1 MTSRAGVDLQARATK
16 HAGAAPHAGASS
28 SRPPWTADQFKVPPA
43 EGKTRFHDLNLP
55 VELMHAIA
63 DLNFPYCTPVQAL
76 ALPPALEGKDVAGRA
91 QTGTG
96 KTAAFLIAI
105 FTHFLRHPLPK
116 SPGNGTPRALIL
128 APTRELAIQIHKDAL
143 SLGKYCPFHVA
154 VVYGG
159 MDYRKQ
165 QMELAQN
172 RIDLVVATPGRLL
185 DFKSKGVLHLN
196 RAEIL
201 IVDEADRMLD
211 MGFIPDVRRIV
222 YSLPPKHRRQTM
234 LFSATLTEDI
244 MRLASAWMVDPVMV
258 TVENEKV
265 TVDAIDQ
272 KVYMVSA
279 RDKLALLISVL
290 RNEPV
295 ERVLVFRN
303 RRDGV
308 DRLTRKLTDYGI
320 PCAPLS
326 GDVPQDKRLRIL
338 EAFRAGRIK
347 VVIATDVAGRGI
359 HVEGISHVIN
369 YDVPYEAEDYVHR
382 IGRTGRAGALGTA
395 ITFACEEGS
404 FNMPAIETFIG
415 RKLPYTQPEMAWL
428 ALPPLPK
435 TISPVA
441 ADNGPSVPVPRRPSD
456 RHGRPPSRGGF
467 RRSGSRR

>member
-1 MTSRAGVDLQARATK
+1 
-16 HAGAAPHAGASS
+16 
-28 SRPPWTADQFKVPPA
+28 
-43 EGKTRFHDLNLP
+43 
-55 VELMHAIA
+55 
-63 DLNFPYCTPVQAL
+63 
-76 ALPPALEGKDVAGRA
+76 
-91 QTGTG
+91 
-96 KTAAFLIAI
+96 
-105 FTHFLRHPLPK
+105 
-116 SPGNGTPRALIL
+116 
-128 APTRELAIQIHKDAL
+128 
-143 SLGKYCPFHVA
+143 
-154 VVYGG
+154 
-159 MDYRKQ
+159 
-165 QMELAQN
+165 
-172 RIDLVVATPGRLL
+172 
-185 DFKSKGVLHLN
+185 
-196 RAEIL
+196 
-201 IVDEADRMLD
+201 
-211 MGFIPDVRRIV
+211 
-222 YSLPPKHRRQTM
+222 M

-244 MRLASAWMVDPVMV
+244 MRLASAWMVEPVMV
-258 TVENEKV
+258 TVEHEKV

-338 EAFRAGRIK
+338 EAFRAGRVK

-415 RKLPYTQPEMAWL
+415 RSLPYTQPEEAWL
-428 ALPPLPK
+428 RLPPLPAHPL
-435 TISPVA
+435 PVA
-441 ADNGPSVPVPRRPSD
+441 ADHGPSAPAFHRPAD
-456 RHGRPPSRGGF
+456 RHGRPPPRDGS
-467 RRSGSRR
+467 RRSGPHFGRSSPRR